1 MTASSTSPETGPSGD
16 DLYDQAVAVVR
27 RDRKPSISH
36 IQRQLGIGFNR
47 ALALMDRM
55 EREGVVKPYVPPDP
69 PQAA

>member
-1 MTASSTSPETGPSGD
+1 
-16 DLYDQAVAVVR
+16 VAVVR